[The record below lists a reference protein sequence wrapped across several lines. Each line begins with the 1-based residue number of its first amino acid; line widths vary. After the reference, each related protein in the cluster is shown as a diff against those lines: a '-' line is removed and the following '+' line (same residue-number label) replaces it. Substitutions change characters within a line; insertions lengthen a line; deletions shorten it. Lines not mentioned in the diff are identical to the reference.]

1 MNRAQALKTL
11 RLDTAADGRTVE
23 SAYWNLV
30 RRAQQ
35 HAERN
40 PEARAEI
47 ELLNEAYGAL
57 SPGARRYAPK
67 EAARTEATSGFG
79 PLDAFADWVSSE
91 ALRTRMRWP
100 RRNPEIAIIGGAA
113 VVLMVLALGAGA
125 SVAAT
130 FIVMG
135 VLCVAIWAPWRSP
148 TENEEPETKAQGKSQ
163 HARHGS

>member
-11 RLDTAADGRTVE
+11 RLDAAADGRTVE

-35 HAERN
+35 HAAQDH
-40 PEARAEI
+40 EAHAEI

-67 EAARTEATSGFG
+67 EAARADASSGFG

-100 RRNPEIAIIGGAA
+100 QRNPEIAIIGGAA

-130 FIVMG
+130 FITIG
-135 VLCVAIWAPWRSP
+135 VLCVAIWAPWRPASQSQ
-148 TENEEPETKAQGKSQ
+148 ESGTKTQGKSQ
-163 HARHGS
+163 DVRPGS